1 MSAAAQQSWG
11 EGKTGV
17 PACCSVC
24 EAPELFLLLC
34 LLISDPEWFT
44 FWTQILILN
53 FQRSRDPVPG
63 LNDSIFVKTQ
73 FSPNWSI
80 YSILISIKTL
90 ADLLSENDKLVPK
103 FIQDSQ
109 NNFEK
114 GEQKK
119 NKDRKLMLPNFRN
132 YYKTTV
138 IKPYSTGVN
147 RRK

>member
-11 EGKTGV
+11 EETGV
-17 PACCSVC
+17 PGRCSIC
-24 EAPELFLLLC
+24 EAPPVFLLLR

-53 FQRSRDPVPG
+53 FQRSRDPVHG

-103 FIQDSQ
+103 LIWGSQ

-147 RRK
+147 RKK